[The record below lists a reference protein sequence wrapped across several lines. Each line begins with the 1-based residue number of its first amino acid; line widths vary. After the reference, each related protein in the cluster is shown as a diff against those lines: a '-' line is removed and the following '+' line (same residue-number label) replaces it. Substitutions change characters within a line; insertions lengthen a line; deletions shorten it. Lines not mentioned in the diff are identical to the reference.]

1 MEQIKE
7 KTDKTRE
14 FAIAAL
20 ISTNA
25 WFIFKSLTINHIV
38 FRT

>member
-1 MEQIKE
+1 MLLEQVKG
-7 KTDKTRE
+7 KTDKVRE

-25 WFIFKSLTINHIV
+25 WALFKSLPLNHI
-38 FRT
+38 